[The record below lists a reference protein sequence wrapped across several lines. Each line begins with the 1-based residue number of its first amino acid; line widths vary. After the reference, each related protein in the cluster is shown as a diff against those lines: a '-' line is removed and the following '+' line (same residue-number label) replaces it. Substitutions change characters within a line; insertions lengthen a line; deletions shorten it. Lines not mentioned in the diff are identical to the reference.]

1 MPSEG
6 LESAPGTI
14 YEGVCVSVLVLGCK
28 TRR

>member
-14 YEGVCVSVLVLGCK
+14 YEGVCVCLSFGCK